1 VATDVNNDFKPGWNP
16 MACSDTAMLP
26 NTLLIA
32 KLSVLILLADGFW
45 RQLRGPFIPAEGMF
59 SIFPDHAAVTA
70 AMHLVFFGLAMCVL
84 LNRFV
89 RPASAI
95 LGAFIILLQVASMTA
110 FRGPDLLCGSLLLLA
125 GLQGERD
132 EPVLIRWQVVLVHAA
147 AVLEATRTNGWGGV
161 WIADRWIPEDF
172 SNPVFLMLEAV
183 MPSGW
188 FGMLAAGFVA
198 LAELILVVAFLQR
211 RFRKYAV
218 WSGLI
223 LHAGIYAATGTT
235 ETAAFTAALFVAYLS
250 FLNWPKESVC
260 ALWPRSC
267 GWPMWLRIALDRY
280 DFDGRIDWPLP
291 PDPNAELEVSYGN
304 RHTMDARALRDLLL
318 LFPAFYFFLFAF
330 AAINQWLWP
339 VTISVALNGTLAFGL
354 LWFFSVSSFRRIR
367 SRWRSR
373 FSDSRS

>member
-1 VATDVNNDFKPGWNP
+1 MAADVNNDLKPGWNP

-45 RQLRGPFIPAEGMF
+45 RQLKGPFVPAGGMF
-59 SIFPDHAAVTA
+59 SILPDHAAVTA
-70 AMHLVFFGLAMCVL
+70 VVHLVFFGFATCVL

-89 RPASAI
+89 RRASAI
-95 LGAFIILLQVASMTA
+95 LGAFIILLQMASITA
-110 FRGPDLLCGSLLLLA
+110 LRGPDLLCGSLLLLA
-125 GLQGERD
+125 GLQGERN

-147 AVLEATRTNGWGGV
+147 AALEATRANGWCGV
-161 WIADRWIPEDF
+161 WVADRWIPEDF
-172 SNPVFLMLEAV
+172 SNPVFLLLEAV

-188 FGMLAAGFVA
+188 FGMLAVGFIV
-198 LAELILVVAFLQR
+198 LAELALVVAFLQP
-211 RFRKYAV
+211 RFHKWAV
-218 WSGLI
+218 WSGLM
-223 LHAGIYAATGTT
+223 LHTGIYAATGTN
-235 ETAAFTAALFVAYLS
+235 EAAAFTAALFVAYLS
-250 FLNWPKESVC
+250 FLNWPSESVC

-280 DFDGRIDWPLP
+280 DFDGRIDWPMP

-304 RHTMDARALRDLLL
+304 RHTMDVRALRDLLL
-318 LFPAFYFFLFAF
+318 LFPAFYFVLFAF

-339 VTISVALNGTLAFGL
+339 VRISVALNGAVAFGL

-367 SRWRSR
+367 FRWRRR
-373 FSDSRS
+373 FSDSGS